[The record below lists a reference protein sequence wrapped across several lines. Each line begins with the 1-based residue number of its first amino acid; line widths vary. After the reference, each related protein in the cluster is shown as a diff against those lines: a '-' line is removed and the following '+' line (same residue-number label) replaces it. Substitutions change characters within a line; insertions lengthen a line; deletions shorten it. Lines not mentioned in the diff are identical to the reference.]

1 MKKNFIAIISIL
13 TAILIFG
20 CGFYFGKY
28 FYSPDK
34 NILAFE
40 KLFIEKVL
48 ASKGEVSYEDRL
60 DLESAVQKTKDS
72 QIKDNWQGF
81 LNSTTEIEAQKNA
94 VDLLKLI
101 TEKISK

>member
-1 MKKNFIAIISIL
+1 MKKIYIAIIFIL

-60 DLESAVQKTKDS
+60 DLESAVQNIKDN
-72 QIKDNWQGF
+72 QIKDNWQVF

-94 VDLLKLI
+94 LDLLELI
-101 TEKISK
+101 AKKVSN